1 MEPGWIS
8 GVTLTSI
15 LWAAPGASVVRASGA
30 LPSPTARVRGM
41 AAYLQLRMLAEGA
54 RGWEGMAGKDGVLC
68 KMGGGLG
75 EGGENPTLPPSQLFP
90 GPFCSPGVHFICTK
104 ASFLFLYLLPAHG
117 SSDVLLSFMSLT
129 LHRLS

>member
-15 LWAAPGASVVRASGA
+15 LWAAPGVSVVRASGA

-68 KMGGGLG
+68 KMGGVWGR
-75 EGGENPTLPPSQLFP
+75 EVKTQLFP
-90 GPFCSPGVHFICTK
+90 PPSCFQAPFVAPVFTLSAPRLPSSSYI
-104 ASFLFLYLLPAHG
+104 SSLLM
-117 SSDVLLSFMSLT
+117 VLQMFSCPL
-129 LHRLS
+129 